1 MMVNCDCCEQ
11 WFHTLCI
18 QYSSTKKEEKFYCP
32 LCICEEELQKTKE
45 AIATIVRKYVNPEI
59 EPIFKVI
66 VPEKKK
72 DLLPLYNSMD
82 HKRDW
87 ETASDDYYYAQ
98 GEDYPSR
105 LRNEIPTKR
114 RKSER
119 LSEKPRLSV
128 PLEER
133 VITFEDKKKKEIANI
148 TEPFDRSIIRT
159 PNTLGDKDMNDFL
172 KVIVLS
178 SRVTNVEKWIIDI
191 TLNKSNI
198 ISLKILNPV
207 HVNTLEEWMER
218 VHAILQSSNS
228 MLSISSMTKQQTLPS
243 TIEFIFFEYLRLR
256 LDYSHDCT
264 LILKYFVYY
273 MWLSFVYNTLETP
286 REISS
291 WKRIIELFKCY
302 SLTENSLYVYV
313 ENVCYVE

>member
-72 DLLPLYNSMD
+72 DLLPSYNSMD

-128 PLEER
+128 PLEEFHPIR
-133 VITFEDKKKKEIANI
+133 V
-148 TEPFDRSIIRT
+148 
-159 PNTLGDKDMNDFL
+159 
-172 KVIVLS
+172 
-178 SRVTNVEKWIIDI
+178 
-191 TLNKSNI
+191 
-198 ISLKILNPV
+198 PV
-207 HVNTLEEWMER
+207 
-218 VHAILQSSNS
+218 
-228 MLSISSMTKQQTLPS
+228 
-243 TIEFIFFEYLRLR
+243 
-256 LDYSHDCT
+256 D
-264 LILKYFVYY
+264 
-273 MWLSFVYNTLETP
+273 
-286 REISS
+286 
-291 WKRIIELFKCY
+291 
-302 SLTENSLYVYV
+302 
-313 ENVCYVE
+313 